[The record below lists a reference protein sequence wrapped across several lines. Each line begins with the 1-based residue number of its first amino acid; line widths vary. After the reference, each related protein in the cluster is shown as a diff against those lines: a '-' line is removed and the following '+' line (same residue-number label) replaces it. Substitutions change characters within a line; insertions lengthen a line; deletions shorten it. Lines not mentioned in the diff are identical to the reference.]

1 MDQKEHEVSIRE
13 RVKQPPA
20 QALVKSYY
28 APSVASGIKYQFEG
42 EMLIHLAHVLMLD
55 KQKIIKREDSSRIL
69 QALLELRKLGPS
81 ALAIDY
87 KQEDLYSYVET
98 YIVKKL
104 SREAGGRMHTARS
117 RNDLHTTSWR
127 LALRTR
133 LLTLLADVNRLRETA
148 LRLAEEHKETV
159 MPGYTHT
166 QHAQPISYGY
176 YLLTVADL
184 LSRDFVRVRGAL
196 EHTDMCTLGSGALT
210 TTGFP
215 IDRDY
220 TAKLLGFAQLM
231 EVAYDGVS
239 CRDDAHEAAA
249 AMAVMMTGISRL
261 ATDLQLWNTME
272 FGMIEL
278 ADEYASVSS
287 IMPQKKNPQATE
299 HVKGLAAK
307 VTGALTTALACSKN
321 TSLADV
327 NDGVTALNEPVLEAV
342 DMTCNA
348 LRIMDG
354 VITTTTIKPARMLH
368 LAEIGFG
375 SATELADVIVRET
388 GLSFRMAHNIVGFV
402 VRETLEAGK
411 TALAITAAD
420 LDRASES
427 LFGHKLGITSEI
439 VEKSLNP
446 MENIKL
452 RTITGGPAPG
462 TVQDMVHRRR
472 MRLMHDVNTVAGVE
486 RRVADATARLLG
498 EAEKVAAVA
507 Q

>member
-1 MDQKEHEVSIRE
+1 MDRKGREVSLRE

-20 QALVKSYY
+20 RSLVKSYF
-28 APSVASGIKYQFEG
+28 APAVAAGIEYQFEG

-55 KQKIIKREDSSRIL
+55 RQKIIKREDAARIL
-69 QALLELRKLGPS
+69 QVLLELRRLGPA

-87 KQEDLYSYVET
+87 KQEDLYSYVES

-127 LALRTR
+127 LALRGR
-133 LLTLLADVNRLRETA
+133 LLTLLVDINCLRETS
-148 LRLAEEHKETV
+148 LRLAEEHAETV

-176 YLLTVADL
+176 YLLTVADVL
-184 LSRDFVRVRGAL
+184 TRDYERVRGAL
-196 EHTDMCTLGSGALT
+196 EHCDMCPLGSGALT

-220 TAKLLGFAQLM
+220 TAGLLGFAQLM
-231 EVAYDGVS
+231 EIAYDGVS

-249 AMAVMMTGISRL
+249 ALAVLMTGVSRL

-327 NDGVTALNEPVLEAV
+327 NDGVSALNEPVLEAV

-348 LRIMDG
+348 MRIMDG
-354 VITTTTIKPARMLH
+354 VLQTITLKPQRMLH

-388 GLSFRMAHNIVGFV
+388 GLSFRMAHNIVGVV
-402 VRETLEAGK
+402 VRETIEAGK

-420 LDRASES
+420 LDRASET
-427 LFGHKLGITSEI
+427 LFGRRLGITPEI
-439 VEKSLNP
+439 VRKSLDP
-446 MENIKL
+446 MENMRL
-452 RTITGGPAPG
+452 RTVAGGPAPV
-462 TVQDMVHRRR
+462 TVRDMVRRR
-472 MRLMHDVNTVAGVE
+472 RTRLMQDVNAVAGVTQ
-486 RRVADATARLLG
+486 RVADATARLLAESEKAAA
-498 EAEKVAAVA
+498 EA
-507 Q
+507 